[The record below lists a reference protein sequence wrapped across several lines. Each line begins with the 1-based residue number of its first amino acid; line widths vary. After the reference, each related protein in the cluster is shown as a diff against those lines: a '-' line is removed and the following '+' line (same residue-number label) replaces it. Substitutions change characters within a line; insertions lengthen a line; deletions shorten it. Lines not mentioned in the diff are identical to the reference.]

1 MDSQRVSRFPVKT
14 LRCICIQMVP
24 RGALL
29 RPPEVFFVPEKT
41 KKCTCFCNGSH
52 SSSEAARSAEIYLW
66 RLRSAMAESSR
77 GKLVR
82 LFFFFKTASVT
93 RRHAHTR
100 PASHPESLQ
109 VCVCELLHL
118 RGLPVFVFIYTYTVF
133 IYIFVWLCLSLVC
146 GDLGERSKWFWIE
159 DNGTCRRQ
167 ERKKT
172 DSRSLRSA
180 RRAGGRSGEGSM
192 RSGSSAEEDE
202 EEGGWAG
209 EEGMEKRERETR
221 RIQPPDLDSKTVSHP
236 LPLARLF
243 SSLSQFF

>member
-133 IYIFVWLCLSLVC
+133 IYIFCVTVFVSGVW
-146 GDLGERSKWFWIE
+146 GFG
-159 DNGTCRRQ
+159 
-167 ERKKT
+167 
-172 DSRSLRSA
+172 
-180 RRAGGRSGEGSM
+180 RAE
-192 RSGSSAEEDE
+192 
-202 EEGGWAG
+202 
-209 EEGMEKRERETR
+209 
-221 RIQPPDLDSKTVSHP
+221 
-236 LPLARLF
+236 
-243 SSLSQFF
+243 

>member
-82 LFFFFKTASVT
+82 LFFFLKLHQWREDTHTHV
-93 RRHAHTR
+93 RRR
-100 PASHPESLQ
+100 ILR
-109 VCVCELLHL
+109 VCRCVCASFCISEVCPFLYS
-118 RGLPVFVFIYTYTVF
+118 FIHIQYLY
-133 IYIFVWLCLSLVC
+133 IYICVTVCLSLVC

-167 ERKKT
+167 EKKKKQT
-172 DSRSLRSA
+172 RGAWGA
-180 RRAGGRSGEGSM
+180 RGGRGGGRARGRWGQAAAPRKM
-192 RSGSSAEEDE
+192 RRKAAELERK
-202 EEGGWAG
+202 GWR
-209 EEGMEKRERETR
+209 REREKR
-221 RIQPPDLDSKTVSHP
+221 GGFNLRILI
-236 LPLARLF
+236 
-243 SSLSQFF
+243 

>member
-167 ERKKT
+167 EKKKKHT
-172 DSRSLRSA
+172 RGAWGA
-180 RRAGGRSGEGSM
+180 RGGRGGGRARGRWGQAAAPRKM
-192 RSGSSAEEDE
+192 RRKAAELERK
-202 EEGGWAG
+202 GWR
-209 EEGMEKRERETR
+209 REREKR
-221 RIQPPDLDSKTVSHP
+221 GGFNLRILIQKQSRIHFL
-236 LPLARLF
+236 
-243 SSLSQFF
+243 SLVCSQV